1 MALVTGAS
9 GGIGM
14 DLRFDPILVT
24 HHQLR
29 GLCRCWRGIGSLAVR
44 FPVALEAARGQGFRA
59 GAVSAIVG
67 GLLWR
72 LLERDVSQGVLF
84 RGVLWAL
91 MVWAV
96 CGVVWR
102 GSQYGRSYKVE
113 RGPRRP

>member
-1 MALVTGAS
+1 VLARH
-9 GGIGM
+9 
-14 DLRFDPILVT
+14 RFA
-24 HHQLR
+24 R
-29 GLCRCWRGIGSLAVR
+29 R
-44 FPVALEAARGQGFRA
+44 PVPGCARSRSGQGFRA
-59 GAVSAIVG
+59 GAVSAIAG